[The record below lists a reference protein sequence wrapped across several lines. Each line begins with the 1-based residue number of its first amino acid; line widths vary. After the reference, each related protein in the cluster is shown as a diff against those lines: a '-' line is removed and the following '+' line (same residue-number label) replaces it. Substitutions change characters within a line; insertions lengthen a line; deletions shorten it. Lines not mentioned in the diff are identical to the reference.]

1 MDQVTWILTTVLH
14 HEDWLFSIL
23 TVILTVILTI
33 RMNPDQI
40 KALGTRSKGW
50 RYGSLQIFEV
60 LFTRHDSQL
69 AIIFIICSFWVI
81 SSGQDVG
88 G

>member
-14 HEDWLFSIL
+14 HENWLFSIL

-50 RYGSLQIFEV
+50 RLFAIF
-60 LFTRHDSQL
+60 
-69 AIIFIICSFWVI
+69 
-81 SSGQDVG
+81 
-88 G
+88 